1 MKPILD
7 IQNLKKSYKDK
18 MVLNGIGFALHPEEI
33 VAFLGPNGAGKSTT
47 LKMIMGLRQPD
58 QGKVLLFD
66 ESPNEQAIKN
76 KIGYTS
82 QELSFPAYL
91 QVQEVLR
98 FVQAHYSHPVSLVEI
113 LKRFDLTKLQRE
125 AAGSLSGGEKRRL
138 GLACALIGRPQ
149 ILILDEPTTGLDIES
164 RQSLWQEIERFKTEG
179 GAVLLSTHDLN
190 EVSAIATRVLLI
202 DQGQIIVDGTV
213 EKIKKRIEF
222 QKISYKINGE
232 EKFELVQN
240 SDDFIRKLVLQNPE
254 FYDLH
259 IHPITLE
266 EAFLKIRGQR

>member
-1 MKPILD
+1 MKPILE
-7 IQNLKKSYKDK
+7 IKNLKKSYQGKV
-18 MVLNGIGFALHPEEI
+18 VLDGLQFILRPGEI

-47 LKMIMGLRQPD
+47 LKMIMWLRQPD
-58 QGKVLLFD
+58 EGHVRLFD
-66 ESPNEQAIKN
+66 ASPNEQTIKN

-82 QELSFPAYL
+82 QELSFPVFL

-98 FVQAHYSHPVSLVEI
+98 FVQAHYSNPVFLSEI
-113 LKRFDLTKLQRE
+113 LQRFELTKLQTE

-149 ILILDEPTTGLDIES
+149 ILILDEPTTGLDVES
-164 RQSLWQEIERFKTEG
+164 RLTLWKEIQKFRNEG
-179 GAVLLSTHDLN
+179 GTVLLSTHDLN
-190 EVSAIATRVLLI
+190 EVAAIATRVLLI

-213 EKIKKRIEF
+213 EKIKKVIEF
-222 QKISYKINGE
+222 QKISFKVDGI
-232 EKFELVQN
+232 EKVELVQN
-240 SDDFIRKLVLQNPE
+240 ADHFIRKLVHETPQ

-259 IHPITLE
+259 IHPVTLE